1 MDRVKKMAN
10 ELLERYPDK
19 FTSDFNENKETI
31 KNFAIVRSK
40 ELRNKIA
47 GYITKNVNR
56 NLAQQN
62 ASLSYSEENT
72 ESRRRNC
79 RIRLI
84 TVDLVGGIRKTAG
97 FSTVNINVTN
107 SSINEILSLLE
118 KEYDLENKI
127 KKNEIMIA
135 INGVESSVLG
145 GKGAKISSGD
155 TVTILSVVHGG

>member
-72 ESRRRNC
+72 ESREE
-79 RIRLI
+79 
-84 TVDLVGGIRKTAG
+84 TAQ
-97 FSTVNINVTN
+97 
-107 SSINEILSLLE
+107 
-118 KEYDLENKI
+118 
-127 KKNEIMIA
+127 
-135 INGVESSVLG
+135 
-145 GKGAKISSGD
+145 
-155 TVTILSVVHGG
+155 

>member
-72 ESRRRNC
+72 ESRE
-79 RIRLI
+79 
-84 TVDLVGGIRKTAG
+84 KTA
-97 FSTVNINVTN
+97 
-107 SSINEILSLLE
+107 E
-118 KEYDLENKI
+118 
-127 KKNEIMIA
+127 
-135 INGVESSVLG
+135 
-145 GKGAKISSGD
+145 
-155 TVTILSVVHGG
+155 

>member
-1 MDRVKKMAN
+1 MAN

-62 ASLSYSEENT
+62 ASISYSEENT
-72 ESRRRNC
+72 ESRE
-79 RIRLI
+79 
-84 TVDLVGGIRKTAG
+84 
-97 FSTVNINVTN
+97 
-107 SSINEILSLLE
+107 EIAE
-118 KEYDLENKI
+118 
-127 KKNEIMIA
+127 
-135 INGVESSVLG
+135 
-145 GKGAKISSGD
+145 
-155 TVTILSVVHGG
+155 

>member
-1 MDRVKKMAN
+1 VDRVKKMAN

-47 GYITKNVNR
+47 GYITKNINR

-72 ESRRRNC
+72 ESREE
-79 RIRLI
+79 
-84 TVDLVGGIRKTAG
+84 TA
-97 FSTVNINVTN
+97 
-107 SSINEILSLLE
+107 E
-118 KEYDLENKI
+118 
-127 KKNEIMIA
+127 
-135 INGVESSVLG
+135 
-145 GKGAKISSGD
+145 
-155 TVTILSVVHGG
+155 

>member
-47 GYITKNVNR
+47 GYITKTINR

-62 ASLSYSEENT
+62 ASLSYSEENPEPREEIT
-72 ESRRRNC
+72 E
-79 RIRLI
+79 
-84 TVDLVGGIRKTAG
+84 
-97 FSTVNINVTN
+97 
-107 SSINEILSLLE
+107 
-118 KEYDLENKI
+118 
-127 KKNEIMIA
+127 
-135 INGVESSVLG
+135 
-145 GKGAKISSGD
+145 
-155 TVTILSVVHGG
+155 

>member
-1 MDRVKKMAN
+1 MAN

-31 KNFAIVRSK
+31 KNFAIVLSK

-72 ESRRRNC
+72 ESREE
-79 RIRLI
+79 
-84 TVDLVGGIRKTAG
+84 TA
-97 FSTVNINVTN
+97 
-107 SSINEILSLLE
+107 E
-118 KEYDLENKI
+118 
-127 KKNEIMIA
+127 
-135 INGVESSVLG
+135 
-145 GKGAKISSGD
+145 
-155 TVTILSVVHGG
+155 

>member
-1 MDRVKKMAN
+1 MAN

-31 KNFAIVRSK
+31 KDFAIVRSK

-72 ESRRRNC
+72 ESREE
-79 RIRLI
+79 
-84 TVDLVGGIRKTAG
+84 TA
-97 FSTVNINVTN
+97 
-107 SSINEILSLLE
+107 E
-118 KEYDLENKI
+118 
-127 KKNEIMIA
+127 
-135 INGVESSVLG
+135 
-145 GKGAKISSGD
+145 
-155 TVTILSVVHGG
+155 

>member
-1 MDRVKKMAN
+1 MAN

-62 ASLSYSEENT
+62 ASLSSSEENT
-72 ESRRRNC
+72 ETREE
-79 RIRLI
+79 
-84 TVDLVGGIRKTAG
+84 TA
-97 FSTVNINVTN
+97 
-107 SSINEILSLLE
+107 E
-118 KEYDLENKI
+118 
-127 KKNEIMIA
+127 
-135 INGVESSVLG
+135 
-145 GKGAKISSGD
+145 
-155 TVTILSVVHGG
+155 